1 MAAYI
6 PVPRDLTR
14 VKSKVF
20 FNLTKRQLICFGA
33 AALIGVPFFFFLKS
47 FGNVSLAALGM
58 IIVMLP
64 LFFLAMYEK
73 DGQPLEVIAHHF
85 IQAKFVRPKIRPY
98 QTDNYYDVLFRQYQ
112 LEKEVERIV
121 FPEEKTDK
129 RNKKCLPISI
139 ESSREKLKLL
149 SNVQKKITGFR
160 RLLNSLSRFK
170 GCSPMEFVV

>member
-14 VKSKVF
+14 VKTKVF

-33 AALIGVPFFFFLKS
+33 AALIGVPLFFLVKS
-47 FGNVSLAALGM
+47 SGNVSLAAMAM

-73 DGQPLEVIAHHF
+73 DGQPLEVIARQF
-85 IQAKFVRPKIRPY
+85 IQAKFIRPKVRLY
-98 QTDNYYDVLFRQYQ
+98 KTNNYYDALMRQYQ

-121 FPEEKTDK
+121 FQEENTSK
-129 RNKKCLPISI
+129 RSKNACKS
-139 ESSREKLKLL
+139 ESQTAERD
-149 SNVQKKITGFR
+149 
-160 RLLNSLSRFK
+160 
-170 GCSPMEFVV
+170 

>member
-20 FNLTKRQLICFGA
+20 FNLTKRQLICFGT
-33 AALIGVPFFFFLKS
+33 AALIGVPFFFLLKS
-47 FGNVSLAALGM
+47 AGNVSLAALGM
-58 IIVMLP
+58 IIIMLP

-73 DGQPLEVIAHHF
+73 DGQPLEVIARHF

-98 QTDNYYDVLFRQYQ
+98 KTDNYYEVLIRQYQ

-121 FPEEKTDK
+121 FQKENKGK
-129 RNKKCLPISI
+129 RNKNAH
-139 ESSREKLKLL
+139 SSQ
-149 SNVQKKITGFR
+149 QKTAER
-160 RLLNSLSRFK
+160 NQ
-170 GCSPMEFVV
+170 GCD